1 MPPRPAH
8 PERRRRPAL
17 KATAALTVMGALL
30 GTAPAAPAAPAGQA
44 VLDITVR
51 QLLPQQGELLVV
63 LFDRAE
69 GWPDSPGPALPAR
82 RMKAEGETMTLK
94 IDGLA
99 PGRWAVMVL
108 QDLNGNGRVDSN
120 FIGLPKEPYGA
131 SNNRLPR
138 LSPPVFEEALVD
150 VGPQGAAVTIELRRP

>member
-1 MPPRPAH
+1 MPSH
-8 PERRRRPAL
+8 PEHPRLSGRWPAL
-17 KATAALTVMGALL
+17 KASILLTVMGAMLS
-30 GTAPAAPAAPAGQA
+30 AAPAAPAA

-69 GWPDSPGPALPAR
+69 GWPDRPGPAQPAR
-82 RMKAEGETMTLK
+82 RMKVEGETMTLK

-108 QDLNGNGRVDSN
+108 QDLNGNGRVDTN
-120 FIGLPKEPYGA
+120 FIGLPKEPYGV

-138 LSPPVFEEALVD
+138 MSPPVFEQALVD
-150 VGPQGAAVTIELRRP
+150 VGSQGVAVTIDLRRP